1 MAGHDAVVIGAGII
15 GLAVA
20 RELVSRRPGAD
31 LVVLEREHDVAAH
44 QTGHNSGVIHGGLYY
59 QPGSLKARLC
69 LEGSARM
76 YEYCAEHGIPHERC
90 GKLVVARHAGELG
103 RLDALEER
111 GRANGV
117 PGLRRVGADELV
129 EIEPAAT
136 GVAAL
141 HAPNT
146 GIVDYAAVARAL
158 RDELEQSGATFRF
171 GTAVSAVRERSGGG
185 DVLVDGGE
193 VVRARQVV
201 ACAGLWSD
209 RLARSSGEA
218 GDPRIVPFRGGYLR
232 LRPAAAAAV
241 RGLVYPVPD
250 PALPFLGVHVTR
262 HVDGSVSLGPT
273 ALLVPSRDGYRL
285 AKVRARDAW
294 ESLTWPGTWRV
305 ARRHWR
311 TGIIEL
317 ATAASRAAFVRAA
330 AQYVPSLTVADL
342 DGSSF
347 AGVRAQ
353 AVGRDGTLVDDFVLS
368 GSGRV
373 THVRNAPS
381 PGATASLAI
390 AREIV
395 DRIDAA

>member
-1 MAGHDAVVIGAGII
+1 MAGHDAVVIGAGIL

-20 RELVSRRPGAD
+20 RELVARRPGAD

-76 YEYCAEHGIPHERC
+76 YEYCTEHGIPHERC

-117 PGLRRVGADELV
+117 PGLRRVGAEELV

-158 RDELEQSGATFRF
+158 RGELERAGVTFRF
-171 GTAVSAVRERSGGG
+171 GTQVAAVREGSGGG
-185 DVLVDGGE
+185 DVLVAGGE
-193 VVRARQVV
+193 VVRARRVV

-209 RLARSSGEA
+209 RLARSSGE
-218 GDPRIVPFRGGYLR
+218 GRDPRIVPFRGGYLR
-232 LRPAAAAAV
+232 LRPEAAAAV

-250 PALPFLGVHVTR
+250 PSLPFLGVHVTR
-262 HVDGSVSLGPT
+262 HVDGSVWLGPT

-285 AKVRARDAW
+285 ATVRARDAW
-294 ESLTWPGTWRV
+294 ESLAWPGTWRV

-311 TGIIEL
+311 TGITEL
-317 ATAASRAAFVRAA
+317 ATAASREAFVRAA
-330 AQYVPSLTVADL
+330 ARYVPSLTVADL
-342 DGSSF
+342 DGTSF

-390 AREIV
+390 ARAIV
-395 DRIDAA
+395 DRIDTA